1 MTSTFLLP
9 RRLAALTLSKPLFPT
24 PQATTAAAATRALP
38 SYLHHKH
45 NTTQIQQTR
54 PLSHTPHHLSSPFR
68 LTTNNP
74 NTYTPEDA
82 EGEYYSP
89 YKPKRQWPPDMS
101 KLSPKHQ
108 FRLERKY
115 RRRAALKY
123 ARPKW
128 VKATK
133 ITQWVVIG
141 FVLVYALLFMEWDE
155 RGSPFD
161 EIRRTFFAGVKGA
174 FSTPPPPRP
183 VKRSE
188 DESGAQ

>member
-1 MTSTFLLP
+1 MTSTLLLP